1 MITFRGAPRHAALAS
16 AKAACPG
23 PAAWRRLPIGPLP
36 GVPGCAL
43 GCPPPPSA
51 RGTPCPLTP
60 QGRKGQRHLPCWGPC
75 PIHRRKDPGR
85 IALPSQFDRP
95 DHPPGL
101 VRPTP
106 HPSWARDAHGLEAAS
121 LGSTRTAQ
129 RRGAGPRGAP
139 PWHHGAHG
147 FEAAGLGSTHTAQR
161 RPPPRDAG
169 PRGAPPRHHRTNLAL
184 NPSRAM
190 SASSAYPP
198 FLPFLHLRLATSPP
212 ACSQPITPHITPLLE
227 KDVGEPPTPTP
238 TGAGGCGSSPICF
251 PRNAP
256 PLKRRSPPP
265 YYILPTP
272 PQRPHPRNDVTRPPT
287 PTLPRER
294 LREPLQCHSPVAHSS
309 LTLSPK
315 SASSFSFPFSSK
327 STSSTPPPPLLP
339 ASVAFSLP
347 SAPPPLAR
355 WPEG

>member
-1 MITFRGAPRHAALAS
+1 MEAAPHRA
-16 AKAACPG
+16 
-23 PAAWRRLPIGPLP
+23 PAGRSRLCA
-36 GVPGCAL
+36 GVPT
-43 GCPPPPSA
+43 PPSA

-60 QGRKGQRHLPCWGPC
+60 RRRKGQRHLPCWGPC

-106 HPSWARDAHGLEAAS
+106 HPSWAKGAHGREAAS

-129 RRGAGPRGAP
+129 RR
-139 PWHHGAHG
+139 
-147 FEAAGLGSTHTAQR
+147 
-161 RPPPRDAG
+161 PPPRGAG
-169 PRGAPPRHHRTNLAL
+169 PRGAPPRHHGTNLAL

-190 SASSAYPP
+190 NARLAYRP
-198 FLPFLHLRLATSPP
+198 FLPFLRLRLATSPP

-238 TGAGGCGSSPICF
+238 TGAGGCGSSPIRF

-265 YYILPTP
+265 Y
-272 PQRPHPRNDVTRPPT
+272 
-287 PTLPRER
+287 
-294 LREPLQCHSPVAHSS
+294 
-309 LTLSPK
+309 
-315 SASSFSFPFSSK
+315 
-327 STSSTPPPPLLP
+327 
-339 ASVAFSLP
+339 
-347 SAPPPLAR
+347 
-355 WPEG
+355 